1 MKISSVAVAVFVAF
15 AVAVSVGSV
24 AGAADKYLQRVD
36 ENGKVISSAKVAKA
50 KKSSSKVKKSA
61 KGKAASKVAT
71 KSAAQKAAK
80 ISAKPKQ
87 EAPAKNMSRDVVFDG
102 STVNGRYHSAGEAVA
117 TVENEKKLNDLIGAR
132 KDFKDRL
139 AVENAR
145 LKKDGV
151 R

>member
-1 MKISSVAVAVFVAF
+1 MKLVSAAVSIAV

-24 AGAADKYLQRVD
+24 AHADKYLQRID
-36 ENGKVISSAKVAKA
+36 SNGDIVAPKAAKSKKASSKA
-50 KKSSSKVKKSA
+50 KKSAKSKSVSKVKTQ
-61 KGKAASKVAT
+61 AS
-71 KSAAQKAAK
+71 
-80 ISAKPKQ
+80 
-87 EAPAKNMSRDVVFDG
+87 AKNMSRDVVFDG

>member
-1 MKISSVAVAVFVAF
+1 MKMGLV
-15 AVAVSVGSV
+15 AVAVSVAIAVAGSV
-24 AGAADKYLQRVD
+24 SAQAADKYLQRVD
-36 ENGKVISSAKVAKA
+36 SNGNVVAPAKATKTKKASSKAKKVAKA
-50 KKSSSKVKKSA
+50 KSKSISKAKNPPSA
-61 KGKAASKVAT
+61 KK
-71 KSAAQKAAK
+71 
-80 ISAKPKQ
+80 
-87 EAPAKNMSRDVVFDG
+87 MSRDVVFDG